1 MDDKYTQKYLK
12 YKRKYLALEREMQ
25 LVGGTG
31 FLSKIASDAVSQAK
45 PALANAVLQ
54 AKPALANAVSQATP
68 ALANV
73 ANQLKQQALSTA
85 TNIMTSPSV
94 QAGLKAGILETIK
107 NIKGVPG
114 IYLASSAIKFK
125 TGSSEDKSLEDI
137 VAVLTDDEKKSI
149 VTLFTLF

>member
-1 MDDKYTQKYLK
+1 MSMDDKYTQKYLK

-25 LVGGTG
+25 LVGGNPTEEG
-31 FLSKIASDAVSQAK
+31 KKFLGSFVANTVSQA
-45 PALANAVLQ
+45 
-54 AKPALANAVSQATP
+54 ATP

-107 NIKGVPG
+107 NIQGVPG
-114 IYLASSAIKFK
+114 TYLASSAIKFK

-137 VAVLTDDEKKSI
+137 VAGLSDEEKKSI
-149 VTLFTLF
+149 ITLFTQF